1 MEQAQPDSVSQL
13 HHPEGRPT
21 TTTTVGCRPVTP
33 SILQRGVISS
43 VTGASRSIPLSI
55 SGDPEQEYFADG
67 MVEEIITALTPG
79 FLRLSMVQNC
89 RI

>member
-1 MEQAQPDSVSQL
+1 
-13 HHPEGRPT
+13 
-21 TTTTVGCRPVTP
+21 
-33 SILQRGVISS
+33 LQRGVISS

-79 FLRLSMVQNC
+79 FLRLSMVQIAGSNNAPYT
-89 RI
+89 RKRAEAAAERMRDETA